1 MQEEATN
8 QVEERVED
16 EGEVVELDVPESDD
30 SDSDE
35 AIENVSAEEEQK
47 DKKEDELEDYSKSVQ
62 KRIATLTKKMRE
74 QERAAQSAYEYAKN
88 LQAENDKLKSST
100 SELNK
105 SYFGE
110 AESRL
115 KSQRAQANAV
125 LKQAYQDQDWD
136 KVTKAQ
142 EILDKITVEESKL
155 VNNRMKIEDQ
165 QTAYQNYNPQQFQ
178 QQQQFQQP
186 QAAPEP
192 DPAAQDWAEKNAW
205 FGEDETMTLAAFNIH
220 RKLIEE
226 EGFDPSDSMYYDE
239 IDKRIRA
246 EFPHKFN
253 DGGEAKPKAK
263 MQQTVAPA
271 VRSDGSGRKR
281 QVRLTKSEVE
291 MARRLN
297 VPVQEYAKYIKR

>member
-8 QVEERVED
+8 QVEERVEE

-47 DKKEDELEDYSKSVQ
+47 ASKEDELEDYSKSVQ

-88 LQAENDKLKSST
+88 LQAENEKLKTNT
-100 SELNK
+100 SQLNK

-155 VNNRMKIEDQ
+155 VNNRMKVEQ
-165 QTAYQNYNPQQFQ
+165 PEPTYQNYNPQQF
-178 QQQQFQQP
+178 QQFQQP

-192 DPAAQDWAEKNAW
+192 DPAAQDWASKNEW

>member
-16 EGEVVELDVPESDD
+16 EGEVVELDVQESDD
-30 SDSDE
+30 SDASE
-35 AIENVSAEEEQK
+35 AIEDVSAEEEQK

-88 LQAENDKLKSST
+88 LQAENEKLKTNT
-100 SELNK
+100 SQLNK

-155 VNNRMKIEDQ
+155 VNNRMKVEQ
-165 QTAYQNYNPQQFQ
+165 PEPTYQNYNPQQF
-178 QQQQFQQP
+178 QQFQQP

-192 DPAAQDWAEKNAW
+192 DPAAQDWASKNEW

>member
-8 QVEERVED
+8 QVEERLED
-16 EGEVVELDVPESDD
+16 EGELVELDVTESDD
-30 SDSDE
+30 SDANE
-35 AIENVSAEEEQK
+35 AVEDVSAEEGQK
-47 DKKEDELEDYSKSVQ
+47 ASKEDELEDYSKSVQ

-88 LQAENDKLKSST
+88 LQVENDRLKSST
-100 SELNK
+100 SQLNK

-155 VNNRMKIEDQ
+155 VNNKMKVEQ
-165 QTAYQNYNPQQFQ
+165 PEPVYQNYNPQQFQ
-178 QQQQFQQP
+178 QFQQP
-186 QAAPEP
+186 QAMPEP
-192 DPAAQDWAEKNAW
+192 DPTAQDWAEKNTW

-281 QVRLTKSEVE
+281 
-291 MARRLN
+291 
-297 VPVQEYAKYIKR
+297 